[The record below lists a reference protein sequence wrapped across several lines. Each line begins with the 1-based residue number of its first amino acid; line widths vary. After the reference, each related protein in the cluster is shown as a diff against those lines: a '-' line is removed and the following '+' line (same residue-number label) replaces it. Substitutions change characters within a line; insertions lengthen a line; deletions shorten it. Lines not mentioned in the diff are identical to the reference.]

1 MGDLTNKT
9 DYIEFLNGIFE
20 SLEEDPFY
28 GAFANNISSGKNNLN
43 VYRRINRKKLDRAWI
58 DIIDDTIINLDNIVR
73 KPRLYIAR
81 EEEIVPIEL
90 SRSITTESVKHL
102 AQHTNMIAEIDEDDN
117 IIPNKILNINKEESY
132 EMYEN
137 RFVYTLLLK
146 LKDFVDKRA
155 KLIEES
161 EGNESAVNVNL
172 ESKFKFGDKDLD
184 FQIKLKSSFIGEE
197 DAEEDNQKFISDC
210 ERVKK
215 IQTIINTFLLS
226 PFAKTMSRYALVKPP
241 ITRTNVILKNPDFK
255 KALILWQFVNT
266 YEKLGYEVH
275 STETL
280 EDIAQDSHEIVIENN
295 FLNYLFYYNII
306 LLNQPKEKITRK
318 SKINPKFVKKFVEQ
332 AVSEGLV
339 DDVEIQNVIRDGREK
354 KTRFSIMQEEAINRA
369 IDRALLADEEYLRQ
383 KQKERERQ
391 EKLEAEE
398 KARKEAERRAEI
410 EKAREERM
418 KEREEAR
425 LAKEA
430 EEARRLQEE
439 AEAKA
444 KEEAK
449 QRILE
454 ELRLRLFKKF
464 FKTDKLVE
472 LAQKKA
478 LELAN
483 NPNTD
488 VENDEEIKQVDDE
501 KIRISLAN
509 LIRMAADFKDE
520 DEAKEIV
527 DKMTTE
533 DEDNASSETNDL
545 DETNA
550 SEENE
555 SSDAIE
561 NAETNEET
569 AEEESVESENT
580 DETESGE
587 QTESED
593 NVSEEAN
600 ASNDALEEIPA
611 EDDSVTEESAA
622 NEATEQ
628 AIEESVENA
637 EEANETA
644 KTTETEFVEDQNATD
659 YVADE
664 NATEAETEESSEA
677 VDENSLG
684 EEVVLPDG
692 KTDEESSVDEKSDET
707 EQTEAVETEDSA
719 SNESNASNDAID
731 DGKEA
736 LTVEEENLVNELE
749 KTEEIDDEKLDKIIE
764 IQKYKKLTK
773 RQRVAIQKAIRK
785 KRNKQKNALEA
796 AKKKEIKAA
805 NKKN

>member
-9 DYIEFLNGIFE
+9 DYIEFINGIFE
-20 SLEEDPFY
+20 SLQEDPFY
-28 GAFANNISSGKNNLN
+28 GAFANNLGAGKNSLN

-58 DIIDDTIINLDNIVR
+58 DIIEDTIINLDNIVR

-117 IIPNKILNINKEESY
+117 IIPNKILNVNKEESY

-137 RFVYTLLLK
+137 RFIYTLLLK
-146 LKDFVDKRA
+146 LKEFVDKRA

-184 FQIKLKSSFIGEE
+184 FQIKLKSSFVGEE
-197 DAEEDNQKFISDC
+197 DAEEENQKFLTDC

-215 IQTIINTFLLS
+215 LQTIINTFLLS

-255 KALILWQFVNT
+255 KALVLWQFVNT

-280 EDIAQDSHEIVIENN
+280 EDIANDSHNIVIENN
-295 FLNYLFYYNII
+295 FLNYIFYYNII
-306 LLNQPKEKITRK
+306 LLNQPQEKITRK
-318 SKINPKFVKKFVEQ
+318 SKIHPKFVKKFVEQ

-369 IDRALLADEEYLRQ
+369 IDKALLADEEYLRQ

-449 QRILE
+449 QKILE

-483 NPNTD
+483 NPNVD
-488 VENDEEIKQVDDE
+488 VENDEEIQQVDDE

-520 DEAKEIV
+520 DEAREVV
-527 DKMTTE
+527 DKMTAESEEKADESESIESAQE
-533 DEDNASSETNDL
+533 DNVSEDNA
-545 DETNA
+545 
-550 SEENE
+550 
-555 SSDAIE
+555 
-561 NAETNEET
+561 
-569 AEEESVESENT
+569 
-580 DETESGE
+580 
-587 QTESED
+587 SED
-593 NVSEEAN
+593 NVSEDASEETN
-600 ASNDALEEIPA
+600 ASDEVI
-611 EDDSVTEESAA
+611 EESA
-622 NEATEQ
+622 ESQETTE
-628 AIEESVENA
+628 S
-637 EEANETA
+637 
-644 KTTETEFVEDQNATD
+644 TETEFVEDENATD
-659 YVADE
+659 YVVAEDANE
-664 NATEAETEESSEA
+664 SESEEASEA
-677 VDENSLG
+677 VDETTLG
-684 EEVVLPDG
+684 EEIVLP
-692 KTDEESSVDEKSDET
+692 
-707 EQTEAVETEDSA
+707 ED
-719 SNESNASNDAID
+719 NASSEASTSED

-736 LTVEEENLVNELE
+736 LTAEEKDLVEEIE
-749 KTEEIDDEKLDKIIE
+749 KNDEIDDEQLDKIIQ

-796 AKKKEIKAA
+796 AKKKESKAA

>member
-28 GAFANNISSGKNNLN
+28 GAFANNIASGKNNLN

-117 IIPNKILNINKEESY
+117 IIPNRILNVNKEESY

-197 DAEEDNQKFISDC
+197 DAEEDNQKFITDC

-226 PFAKTMSRYALVKPP
+226 PFAKTMSKYALVKPP

-369 IDRALLADEEYLRQ
+369 IDKALLADEEYLRQ

-464 FKTDKLVE
+464 FKTEKLVE

-488 VENDEEIKQVDDE
+488 VENDEEIQQVDDE

-520 DEAKEIV
+520 AEAKEIV
-527 DKMTTE
+527 DKMT
-533 DEDNASSETNDL
+533 SEVEGNVS

-550 SEENE
+550 SSDANASE
-555 SSDAIE
+555 DAIE
-561 NAETNEET
+561 NAETTEET
-569 AEEESVESENT
+569 AEEESVESEND
-580 DETESGE
+580 DEAESGE
-587 QTESED
+587 QAE
-593 NVSEEAN
+593 
-600 ASNDALEEIPA
+600 A
-611 EDDSVTEESAA
+611 EDEPVTEESAE

-628 AIEESVENA
+628 ASEETVENA
-637 EEANETA
+637 EEANE
-644 KTTETEFVEDQNATD
+644 TTETEFVEDQNAKD
-659 YVADE
+659 YVVDE
-664 NATEAETEESSEA
+664 NATESEAEESSEA
-677 VDENSLG
+677 VDETSLG
-684 EEVVLPDG
+684 EEVVLSEEN
-692 KTDEESSVDEKSDET
+692 KDEESSVEEKADET
-707 EQTEAVETEDSA
+707 EDNESEESNA
-719 SNESNASNDAID
+719 SDDNASSESNASNDAID

>member
-369 IDRALLADEEYLRQ
+369 IDKALLADEEYLRQ

-410 EKAREERM
+410 EKAREERL

-509 LIRMAADFKDE
+509 IIRMAADFKDE

-527 DKMTTE
+527 DKMTSE
-533 DEDNASSETNDL
+533 DEDNASSETNVS
-545 DETNA
+545 DETKA
-550 SEENE
+550 SENAIKEN
-555 SSDAIE
+555 SSSGSIE

-569 AEEESVESENT
+569 
-580 DETESGE
+580 ESGE
-587 QTESED
+587 QTEAED
-593 NVSEEAN
+593 NASAETNEET
-600 ASNDALEEIPA
+600 PA
-611 EDDSVTEESAA
+611 EEDSLTEESAE
-622 NEATEQ
+622 NETTEQ
-628 AIEESVENA
+628 ASEETVENA
-637 EEANETA
+637 EEASETA
-644 KTTETEFVEDQNATD
+644 ETEFVEDQNATD
-659 YVADE
+659 YVVDE
-664 NATEAETEESSEA
+664 NATESEAEESSEA
-677 VDENSLG
+677 VDETSLG
-684 EEVVLPDG
+684 QEVVLP
-692 KTDEESSVDEKSDET
+692 EEKADET
-707 EQTEAVETEDSA
+707 EQTEAVETDD
-719 SNESNASNDAID
+719 NASDDNASSDASQE

-749 KTEEIDDEKLDKIIE
+749 KNEEIDDEKLDKIIE

>member
-28 GAFANNISSGKNNLN
+28 GAFANNIASGKNN
-43 VYRRINRKKLDRAWI
+43 LDRAWI

-117 IIPNKILNINKEESY
+117 IIPNRILNVNKEESY

-226 PFAKTMSRYALVKPP
+226 PFAKTMSKYALVKPP

-369 IDRALLADEEYLRQ
+369 IDKALLADEEYLRQ

-488 VENDEEIKQVDDE
+488 VENDEEIQQVDDE

-520 DEAKEIV
+520 AEAKEIV
-527 DKMTTE
+527 DKMT
-533 DEDNASSETNDL
+533 SEVEGNVS

-550 SEENE
+550 SSDANASE
-555 SSDAIE
+555 DAIE
-561 NAETNEET
+561 NAETTEET
-569 AEEESVESENT
+569 AEEESVESEND
-580 DETESGE
+580 DEAESGE
-587 QTESED
+587 QAE
-593 NVSEEAN
+593 
-600 ASNDALEEIPA
+600 A
-611 EDDSVTEESAA
+611 EDEPVTEESAE

-628 AIEESVENA
+628 ASEETVENA
-637 EEANETA
+637 EEANE
-644 KTTETEFVEDQNATD
+644 TTETEFVEDQNAKD
-659 YVADE
+659 YVVDE
-664 NATEAETEESSEA
+664 NATESEAEESSEA
-677 VDENSLG
+677 VDETSLG
-684 EEVVLPDG
+684 EEVVLSEEN
-692 KTDEESSVDEKSDET
+692 KDEESSVEEKADET
-707 EQTEAVETEDSA
+707 EDNESEESNA
-719 SNESNASNDAID
+719 SDDNASSESNASNDAID

>member
-28 GAFANNISSGKNNLN
+28 GAFANNIASGKNNLN

-117 IIPNKILNINKEESY
+117 IIPNRILNVNKEESY

-184 FQIKLKSSFIGEE
+184 FQVKLKSSFIGEE

-226 PFAKTMSRYALVKPP
+226 SFAKTMSKYALVKPP

-369 IDRALLADEEYLRQ
+369 IDKALLADEEYLRQ

-488 VENDEEIKQVDDE
+488 VENDEEIQQVDDE

-527 DKMTTE
+527 DKMTSE
-533 DEDNASSETNDL
+533 AEDNASSEANAS

-550 SEENE
+550 SSEANASE
-555 SSDAIE
+555 DAIE
-561 NAETNEET
+561 NAEPTEET
-569 AEEESVESENT
+569 VEEESVESENT
-580 DETESGE
+580 DETKSGE
-587 QTESED
+587 QTEAED
-593 NVSEEAN
+593 NVSDETN
-600 ASNDALEEIPA
+600 ASDETNEETSA
-611 EDDSVTEESAA
+611 EDETVTEESAE
-622 NEATEQ
+622 NEADEQ
-628 AIEESVENA
+628 ASEEPVENA
-637 EEANETA
+637 EEANE
-644 KTTETEFVEDQNATD
+644 TTETEFVEDQNATD
-659 YVADE
+659 YVVDE
-664 NATEAETEESSEA
+664 NATESETEESSEA
-677 VDENSLG
+677 VDESSLG
-684 EEVVLPDG
+684 EEVVLP
-692 KTDEESSVDEKSDET
+692 EEKADET
-707 EQTEAVETEDSA
+707 EQTEAVETED
-719 SNESNASNDAID
+719 NASDDNASSDASQD

-796 AKKKEIKAA
+796 AKKKESKAA

>member
-9 DYIEFLNGIFE
+9 DYIEFINGIFE
-20 SLEEDPFY
+20 SLQEDPFY
-28 GAFANNISSGKNNLN
+28 GAFAHNIASGKNSLN

-58 DIIDDTIINLDNIVR
+58 DIIEDTIINLDNIVR

-117 IIPNKILNINKEESY
+117 IIPNKILNVNKEESY

-137 RFVYTLLLK
+137 RFIYTLLLK
-146 LKDFVDKRA
+146 LKEFVDKRA

-184 FQIKLKSSFIGEE
+184 FQIKLKSSFVGEE
-197 DAEEDNQKFISDC
+197 DAEEENQKFLTDC

-215 IQTIINTFLLS
+215 LQTIINTFLLS

-255 KALILWQFVNT
+255 KALVLWQFVNT

-280 EDIAQDSHEIVIENN
+280 EDIANDSHNIVIENN
-295 FLNYLFYYNII
+295 FLNYIFYYNII
-306 LLNQPKEKITRK
+306 LLNQPQEKITRK
-318 SKINPKFVKKFVEQ
+318 SKIHPKFVKKFVEQ
-332 AVSEGLV
+332 AISEGLV
-339 DDVEIQNVIRDGREK
+339 DDVEVQNVIRDGREK

-369 IDRALLADEEYLRQ
+369 IDKALLADEEYLRQ

-449 QRILE
+449 QKILE

-483 NPNTD
+483 NPNVD

-520 DEAKEIV
+520 DEAREVV
-527 DKMTTE
+527 DKMTAE
-533 DEDNASSETNDL
+533 AEDNASEEANISED
-545 DETNA
+545 NA
-550 SEENE
+550 SK
-555 SSDAIE
+555 DAIE
-561 NAETNEET
+561 
-569 AEEESVESENT
+569 ESAESEEKA
-580 DETESGE
+580 DESESI
-587 QTESED
+587 ESAQED
-593 NVSEEAN
+593 NVSEDN
-600 ASNDALEEIPA
+600 ASEDNASEDASEETNASDEVI
-611 EDDSVTEESAA
+611 EESA
-622 NEATEQ
+622 ESQETTE
-628 AIEESVENA
+628 S
-637 EEANETA
+637 
-644 KTTETEFVEDQNATD
+644 TETEFVEDENATD
-659 YVADE
+659 YVVAEDANE
-664 NATEAETEESSEA
+664 SESEEASEA
-677 VDENSLG
+677 VDETTLG
-684 EEVVLPDG
+684 EEIVLP
-692 KTDEESSVDEKSDET
+692 
-707 EQTEAVETEDSA
+707 EDNA
-719 SNESNASNDAID
+719 SNEASTSED

-736 LTVEEENLVNELE
+736 LTAEEKDLVEEIE
-749 KTEEIDDEKLDKIIE
+749 KNDEINDEQLDKIIQ

-785 KRNKQKNALEA
+785 KKNKQKNALEA
-796 AKKKEIKAA
+796 AKKKESKAA